1 MTLFTA
7 ALLII
12 LLSMP
17 LCASL
22 AGTVVWVAHR
32 NETADDREL
41 LRTFLGALIVAMA
54 ILWSI
59 SRTDAVRM
67 RLNPQ
72 LRVEAEIKK
81 NAVYAAVEQFAP
93 SDGKTLWAFLGSRK
107 ARGETLPQALL
118 EARTFLTQTVNERL
132 GFADQK
138 SRLAWGRVT
147 VDTLEELQA
156 RDPALC
162 YRFMAT
168 QTLDEQES
176 IHALSAENT
185 ASFQAAV
192 IQLFQAINAGMQRRG
207 LAPGDVRVEFNDA
220 AREFSA
226 IQTDIEQEFGKPAA
240 DVVGHKKLPLKPA
253 VSADLACSAR
263 IFQLHAILKRPQ
275 GNAAMMIDSVLR

>member
-1 MTLFTA
+1 MTMLTA
-7 ALLII
+7 ALLI

-32 NETADDREL
+32 NETADDSEL
-41 LRTFLGALIVAMA
+41 LKTFLFALVVAMA

-72 LRVEAEIKK
+72 LRIEAEIQK

-93 SDGKTLWAFLGSRK
+93 SDAKTLWTFLGSRM
-107 ARGETLPQALL
+107 ARGETLSQALL
-118 EARTFLTQTVNERL
+118 ETRTFLTQAVNERL

-138 SRLAWGRVT
+138 SRLVWGRVA

-156 RDPALC
+156 RDPVLC

-176 IHALSAENT
+176 LHALSAENT
-185 ASFQAAV
+185 ATFQAAV
-192 IQLFQAINAGMQRRG
+192 VQLYQAINAGMQRRG
-207 LAPGDVRVEFNDA
+207 LAPGDARVEFNEA
-220 AREFSA
+220 AREFSL
-226 IQTDIEQEFGKPAA
+226 IQTDIEQQFGKSAA
-240 DVVGHKKLPLKPA
+240 DVVGHKELPLTPV
-253 VSADLACSAR
+253 VSPDVACSAR
-263 IFQLHAILKRPQ
+263 IFQLQAMLKRPQ
-275 GNAAMMIDSVLR
+275 GKAAMMIDSVLR